1 MRKYLASEI
10 AKLSNDFLWQ
20 NLRGEFTLIFSD
32 GEIETNY
39 KETIYSAYGWR
50 IFHLAYPNTPFLKKH
65 HVKTIIKNG
74 RLGGKTHLDLLG
86 SMMWDTF
93 AVYQTEGHSVRDE
106 LSRLIYVATN
116 EMYND
121 LSIRL
126 EEHVLSLDII
136 DFLEI
141 IDHED
146 ASDVLNKIEY
156 TAKYISDSYA
166 TLTNL
171 LYDPTK
177 LINNPI
183 AKAVKA
189 GLVNKNQVLQ
199 CIGPVGF
206 RTDIDSVI
214 FPVPVVRGFVQGLR
228 LLHDSLVESRSAAKS
243 LYFSKDPLQDA
254 EYFSRRLQLLCQIVE
269 NLHHTD
275 CGSTD
280 YLLWH
285 VKPSI
290 DDNGGLNYSGDLKHL
305 VGKYYVDE
313 ETSSLKAIKV
323 TDSHLYGKT
332 IRLRSVIAGCNHP
345 DPHGVCSVCFGELSL
360 SVPENTNLGHMCS
373 TSMTQK
379 TSQSVLSVKH
389 LDASS
394 AVEGI
399 VLNNEAKRFLETSAD
414 QESYLFKANLENTD
428 TKLVFNSSRAIGLT
442 DINLVENIE
451 DLFITRVSEIDQI
464 GIMCAVEGLVNVTEI
479 NVNINDRYASLTHDF
494 LKHIKTKGWFVDE
507 KNNYIIELG
516 GWDFSKPIMTLP
528 QKHYNMSIHS
538 AGIAT
543 LIESKVDDTIERAKA
558 CSPAA
563 TIVEL
568 FDLVNNKLDINLAVL
583 EIILYSAM
591 IVSPEKNDYRLPKP
605 WTEKGLGVASV
616 IIPKRSLSAAFA
628 YEYHRNTIVNPS
640 SFFNEHRAS
649 HIMDAFVCPQEV
661 VDNLN
666 A

>member
-10 AKLSNDFLWQ
+10 AKLSNDFLWD
-20 NLRGEFTLIFSD
+20 NLRGEFALVFED
-32 GEIETNY
+32 GEIQTNY

-50 IFHLAYPNTPFLKKH
+50 TFHLNYPLTPFLKKH
-65 HVKTIIKNG
+65 HVKTIIKNN
-74 RLGGKTHLDLLG
+74 RLGGKTHLELLG
-86 SMMWDTF
+86 SMMWDTHD
-93 AVYQTEGHSVRDE
+93 TCEKNGSVDRDE

-116 EMYND
+116 IMYND
-121 LSIRL
+121 LSLRL
-126 EEHVLSLDII
+126 ESHVLSLDIT

-141 IDHED
+141 TEHED
-146 ASDVLNKIEY
+146 VADLLNNTEPTQQYIGKAYSALNILIYDDVK
-156 TAKYISDSYA
+156 
-166 TLTNL
+166 L
-171 LYDPTK
+171 L
-177 LINNPI
+177 NNPI
-183 AKAVKA
+183 SKAVKA
-189 GLVNKNQVLQ
+189 GVVNKNQVMQ
-199 CIGPVGF
+199 CVGPRGF
-206 RTDIDSVI
+206 LTDIDSVI
-214 FPVPVVRGFVQGLR
+214 FPVPVMRGYVKGLR

-275 CGSTD
+275 CGSQD

-285 VKPSI
+285 VKFPVSE
-290 DDNGGLNYSGDLKHL
+290 NGVITYLGDLRYL
-305 VGKYYVDE
+305 VGKNYLDE
-313 ETSSLKAIKV
+313 ETNTIKAIKSS
-323 TDSHLYGKT
+323 DSHLYGKT
-332 IRLRSVIAGCNHP
+332 IKLRSVISGCNHP

-360 SVPENTNLGHMCS
+360 SVPKNTNLGHMCS

-389 LDASS
+389 LDSNS
-394 AVEGI
+394 VVEGI
-399 VLNNEAKRFLETSAD
+399 VLNNESKRFLKTSFD
-414 QESYLFKANLENTD
+414 LNSYLLKPELENTGI
-428 TKLVFNSSRAIGLT
+428 KLNFNSTRATGLT
-442 DINLVENIE
+442 DIHLVENIE

-464 GIMCAVEGLVNVTEI
+464 GIITNIEGAVNVIEV

-494 LKHIKTKGWFVDE
+494 LKFIKKKGWLVDE
-507 KNNYIIELG
+507 QNNYIIDLN
-516 GWDFSKPIMTLP
+516 GWDYSKPILTLP
-528 QKHYNMSIHS
+528 QKHYNMSSHS
-538 AGIAT
+538 QGIAT
-543 LIESKVDDTIERAKA
+543 IIESKVDDTIERSKNS
-558 CSPAA
+558 SPAA

-568 FDLVNNKLDINLAVL
+568 FDLVNNKLDVNLAVL

-605 WTEKGLGVASV
+605 WTDKGLGVASV

-661 VDNLN
+661 VNDLDS
-666 A
+666 